1 MPIPD
6 YETIMF
12 QLLKFSSDANE
23 HSSKEGI
30 DGVTKEDVL
39 DLDALYIQAKK
50 CDGVIRHP
58 EIQKFAGALQGQ
70 RAKKVIFITTGNFSK
85 ETKEYTNKIDN

>member
-12 QLLKFSSDANE
+12 PLLKFSSDANE

-50 CDGVIRHP
+50 CDGVIRHSRNSK
-58 EIQKFAGALQGQ
+58 ICWS
-70 RAKKVIFITTGNFSK
+70 ITRSK
-85 ETKEYTNKIDN
+85 G